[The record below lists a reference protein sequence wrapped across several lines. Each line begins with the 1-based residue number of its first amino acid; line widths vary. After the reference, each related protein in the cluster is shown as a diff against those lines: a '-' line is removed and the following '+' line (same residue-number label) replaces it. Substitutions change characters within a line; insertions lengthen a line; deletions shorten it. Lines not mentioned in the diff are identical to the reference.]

1 MVQQIGEFI
10 ESFGVGS
17 LFVLAIIIIWSTVW
31 KILALWKAARKN
43 HLVWFIVLALVNT
56 IGILEILYLFVFSE
70 CCKKKSTKTKSKKSK
85 TKEKKIIISLY

>member
-70 CCKKKSTKTKSKKSK
+70 CCKKKAPRQRARKVRRKRRR
-85 TKEKKIIISLY
+85 